1 VPVCGATG
9 QLGSYP
15 GVIVRMFLALGA
27 FALTAAA
34 PPPIAPVEVPVE
46 LAVASPT
53 PMSGRLIVF
62 AEPAKRGDQVPVS
75 ISATASPALTASS
88 TT

>member
-9 QLGSYP
+9 QLGSYQ

-34 PPPIAPVEVPVE
+34 PPPIAPVE

-62 AEPAKRGDQVPVS
+62 AEPAKPGDQVPVS